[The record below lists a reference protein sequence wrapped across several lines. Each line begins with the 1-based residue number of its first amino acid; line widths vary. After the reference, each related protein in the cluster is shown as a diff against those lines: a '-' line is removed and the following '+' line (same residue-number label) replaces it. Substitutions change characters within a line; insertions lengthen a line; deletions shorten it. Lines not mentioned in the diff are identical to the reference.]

1 MCLSPIKHAATS
13 ERSDLNFFEG
23 LAGPLLY
30 RRFQAVPSTEARR
43 ASKKGLVRLGVD
55 LLLWA
60 RVHGQFLAGFFY
72 RPHASPSVRPG
83 RSSL

>member
-55 LLLWA
+55 LLSGPGSTDP
-60 RVHGQFLAGFFY
+60 RTVFSGFFL
-72 RPHASPSVRPG
+72 SPARIAI
-83 RSSL
+83 R